1 MIIDA
6 WIVDGEGTEE
16 ALDNNGQECEP
27 DVVRNNFPLTNE
39 TKVST
44 NKRTQIITKIRN
56 PYYSY
61 DSFDMTEHAEGK
73 DNFKL

>member
-6 WIVDGEGTEE
+6 WIVGSEGMEE
-16 ALDNNGQECEP
+16 AGDNNDQECEP
-27 DVVRNNFPLTNE
+27 DVVRNNFPRINE
-39 TKVST
+39 TEVST